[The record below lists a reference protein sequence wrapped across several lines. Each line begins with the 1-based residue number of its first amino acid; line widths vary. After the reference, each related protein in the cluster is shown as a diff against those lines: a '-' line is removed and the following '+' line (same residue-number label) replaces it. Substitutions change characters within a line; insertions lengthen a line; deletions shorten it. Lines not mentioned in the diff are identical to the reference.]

1 MNKCFGLKKPVH
13 QVALTARSRRYG
25 LFIGAS
31 SGVANFVSET
41 VNLFTLMNT
50 ALGPLIRRLG
60 FLPNRRVNRP
70 KKTPAEEP
78 ARFWKEDGADN
89 SACRVVKVSRR
100 VNTRGRGDTA
110 RAMRAGEERFW

>member
-31 SGVANFVSET
+31 SGLANFVSET
-41 VNLFTLMNT
+41 INLFTLMNT

-70 KKTPAEEP
+70 KKTPAIEP
-78 ARFWKEDGADN
+78 ARFTKVDNSADD
-89 SACRVVKVSRR
+89 SACRVLGNSRPA
-100 VNTRGRGDTA
+100 VARGRIDTA
-110 RAMRAGEERFW
+110 RTMRAGESCW